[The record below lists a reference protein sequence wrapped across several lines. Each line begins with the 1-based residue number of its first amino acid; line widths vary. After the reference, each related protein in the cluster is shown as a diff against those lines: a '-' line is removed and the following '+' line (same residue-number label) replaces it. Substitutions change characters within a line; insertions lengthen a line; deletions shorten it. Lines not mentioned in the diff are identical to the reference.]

1 MPEFYRKCQTLRIL
15 IRFFTEM
22 CNKGLNITDYTY
34 DTMYITC
41 AQYENLL
48 INIKYESQ
56 PSAYTNSFPVF
67 PIVTIK
73 L

>member
-34 DTMYITC
+34 DTIYITC

-48 INIKYESQ
+48 VSNMNLSQ
-56 PSAYTNSFPVF
+56 VHIPTRFLSFQ
-67 PIVTIK
+67 
-73 L
+73 

>member
-34 DTMYITC
+34 DTIYITC

-48 INIKYESQ
+48 ISNMNLSQ
-56 PSAYTNSFPVF
+56 VHIPTRFLSFQ
-67 PIVTIK
+67 
-73 L
+73 

>member
-34 DTMYITC
+34 DTIYITC

-48 INIKYESQ
+48 ISNINLSQ
-56 PSAYTNSFPVF
+56 VHIPTRFLSFQ
-67 PIVTIK
+67 
-73 L
+73 

>member
-48 INIKYESQ
+48 ISNMNLSQ
-56 PSAYTNSFPVF
+56 VHIPTRFMSFQ
-67 PIVTIK
+67 
-73 L
+73 

>member
-22 CNKGLNITDYTY
+22 CNKGLKITDYTY

-48 INIKYESQ
+48 ISNMNLSQ
-56 PSAYTNSFPVF
+56 MHIPTRFMSFQ
-67 PIVTIK
+67 
-73 L
+73 

>member
-34 DTMYITC
+34 DTIYIAC

-48 INIKYESQ
+48 ISTMNLSQ
-56 PSAYTNSFPVF
+56 VHIATRFLSFQ
-67 PIVTIK
+67 
-73 L
+73 

>member
-34 DTMYITC
+34 DTIYITC

-48 INIKYESQ
+48 ISNMNLSQ
-56 PSAYTNSFPVF
+56 VHIATRFLSFQ
-67 PIVTIK
+67 
-73 L
+73 

>member
-22 CNKGLNITDYTY
+22 CYKGLNITDYTY

-48 INIKYESQ
+48 ISNMNLSQ
-56 PSAYTNSFPVF
+56 VHIPTRFLSFQ
-67 PIVTIK
+67 
-73 L
+73 

>member
-1 MPEFYRKCQTLRIL
+1 MPEFYRKCQILRIL

-34 DTMYITC
+34 DTIYITC

-48 INIKYESQ
+48 ISNMNLSQ
-56 PSAYTNSFPVF
+56 VHIPTRFLSFQ
-67 PIVTIK
+67 
-73 L
+73 

>member
-48 INIKYESQ
+48 ISNMNLSQ
-56 PSAYTNSFPVF
+56 VHIPTRFLSFQ
-67 PIVTIK
+67 
-73 L
+73 

>member
-34 DTMYITC
+34 DTMYITR

-48 INIKYESQ
+48 ISNMNLSQ
-56 PSAYTNSFPVF
+56 VHIPTRFLSFQ
-67 PIVTIK
+67 
-73 L
+73 

>member
-1 MPEFYRKCQTLRIL
+1 MPEIYRKCQTLRIL

-34 DTMYITC
+34 DTIYITC

-48 INIKYESQ
+48 ISNMNLSQ
-56 PSAYTNSFPVF
+56 VHIPTRFLSFQ
-67 PIVTIK
+67 
-73 L
+73 

>member
-1 MPEFYRKCQTLRIL
+1 MPEFYRKCQTLRIF

-48 INIKYESQ
+48 ISNMNLSQ
-56 PSAYTNSFPVF
+56 VHIPTRFLSFQ
-67 PIVTIK
+67 
-73 L
+73 

>member
-34 DTMYITC
+34 DTIYTTC

-48 INIKYESQ
+48 ISNMNLSQ
-56 PSAYTNSFPVF
+56 VHIPTRFLSFQ
-67 PIVTIK
+67 
-73 L
+73 

>member
-1 MPEFYRKCQTLRIL
+1 MPEFYRKCQTLRIS

-48 INIKYESQ
+48 ISNMNLSQ
-56 PSAYTNSFPVF
+56 VHIPTRFLSFQ
-67 PIVTIK
+67 
-73 L
+73 

>member
-34 DTMYITC
+34 DTIYITC

-48 INIKYESQ
+48 ISNMNPSQ
-56 PSAYTNSFPVF
+56 VHIPTRFLSFQ
-67 PIVTIK
+67 
-73 L
+73 